1 MKKAG
6 DSRIGGAATANV
18 EKKQAAARDAKG
30 CWFFT
35 AEDAAAPLDIPAAD
49 VKTKLEK
56 LYGGFWMCSCS
67 SRNPDDS
74 LNGSLTIFKGG
85 SRGATH
91 FELAGI
97 EVPADARDWG

>member
-6 DSRIGGAATANV
+6 DSRIGGTATANV
-18 EKKQAAARDAKG
+18 EREQAVARDAKA
-30 CWFFT
+30 CWCFT
-35 AEDAAAPLDIPAAD
+35 AEDAAATIDISAAD
-49 VKTKLEK
+49 VKTTVEK

-74 LNGSLTIFKGG
+74 LNGSLTIFKSG
-85 SRGATH
+85 SGEATH

-97 EVPADARDWG
+97 ELPADARDAG